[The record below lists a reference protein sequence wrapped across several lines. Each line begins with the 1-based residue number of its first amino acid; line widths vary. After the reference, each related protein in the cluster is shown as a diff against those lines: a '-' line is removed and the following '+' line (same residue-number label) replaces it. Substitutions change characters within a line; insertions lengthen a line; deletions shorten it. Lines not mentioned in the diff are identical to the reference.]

1 MHKRMFALN
10 IRFLTYNLILVVV
23 KDGKSYVNINTI
35 YLMIQTVCFV
45 LTEGAPNLSK
55 YMNT

>member
-1 MHKRMFALN
+1 MFALN
-10 IRFLTYNLILVVV
+10 IRFLTYNLLLIVVN
-23 KDGKSYVNINTI
+23 DGKSYVNINTI

-45 LTEGAPNLSK
+45 LTERAPNLSK